1 MEGDEGSQEGKGTEQ
16 ECGDR
21 AGTVRG
27 VLKGQKRL
35 SNNRHLEILSWYL

>member
-21 AGTVRG
+21 AGGNWIELGRG
-27 VLKGQKRL
+27 SERGESSSVCGSRL
-35 SNNRHLEILSWYL
+35 F